1 MSVLRLLRKTL
12 KIDKSQGHTDTMTS
26 DGPRCVHR
34 HSAKSHPHCFVN
46 GVPKKALWYEDTGL
60 RIGFLD
66 IETTDFKANRGFM
79 LSWAIKYRGGST
91 VCDVI
96 TREDILSLNFD
107 KRIVKS
113 LVDELKNV
121 DIIVTYYG
129 TGFDIPFARTRA
141 LFWKYNFPVHGE
153 KYHFDMYYRVAH
165 LLKLTR
171 NSLDAATTFLGI
183 DGKTHFD
190 IAIWNAAAY
199 GDEKAL
205 ATILDHNIQDV
216 QILEKLFDKLEDFSK
231 WTKRSL

>member
-1 MSVLRLLRKTL
+1 MSVLRSIKRIIKR
-12 KIDKSQGHTDTMTS
+12 DKSQGLIDSKMS
-26 DGPRCVHR
+26 DEARCIHR
-34 HSAKSHPHCFVN
+34 HTEKSHPNCFLN
-46 GVPKKALWYEDTGL
+46 GVPKKARWYDDTDL

-79 LSWAIKYRGGST
+79 LSWAIKYRDGKT
-91 VCDVI
+91 VYDLLA
-96 TREDILSLNFD
+96 REDILSLEFD
-107 KRIVKS
+107 KRIVNT
-113 LVDELKNV
+113 LMNELKNV

-141 LFWKYNFPVHGE
+141 LFWKYRFPVHGE

-183 DGKTHFD
+183 EGKTHFD
-190 IAIWNAAAY
+190 VAVWTAAAY
-199 GDEKAL
+199 GDEKSLAL
-205 ATILDHNIQDV
+205 ILDHNIQDV
-216 QILEKLFDKLEDFSK
+216 QILEQLFNKLEDFSK